1 MALKETVCKKLMN
14 EVIKSKKEGK
24 NRDWRC
30 LIVDKLGMRMF
41 SSCLKMHEI
50 AEEGITIVE
59 DIDKVS
65 HNCQFT
71 APPLSWTWW
80 LVMT

>member
-1 MALKETVCKKLMN
+1 MALKETVCQKLMN
-14 EVIKSKKEGK
+14 EVIKSKKGGK

-50 AEEGITIVE
+50 AEEGITLVE
-59 DIDKVS
+59 DIDKVRMKNPFS
-65 HNCQFT
+65 LKNGLLTGNC
-71 APPLSWTWW
+71 
-80 LVMT
+80 